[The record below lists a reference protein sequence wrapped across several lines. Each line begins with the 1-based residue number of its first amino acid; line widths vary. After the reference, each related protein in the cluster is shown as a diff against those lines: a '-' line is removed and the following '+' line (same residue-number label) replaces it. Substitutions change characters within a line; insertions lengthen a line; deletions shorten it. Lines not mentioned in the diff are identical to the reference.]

1 MLHKSLLSSLILLFS
16 TITFV
21 EPSGLLSGK
30 VMCFASNLSW
40 PGASS
45 TLDQGNRYTIS
56 NQDGS
61 FEFLNVPE
69 GNYTVSVEYFGFD
82 LLSETVTVEAGK
94 NSVVDFGM
102 IPSINHLEGVVITGQ
117 ILKGQARALNQ
128 QKNKQNISNVI
139 SSDQIGRFPDAN
151 VGDAFKRVP
160 GVTLKNDKSKTNTL
174 IH

>member
-16 TITFV
+16 TITFAQQT
-21 EPSGLLSGK
+21 GLISGK
-30 VMCFASNLSW
+30 VIDSESNLSL
-40 PGASS
+40 PGASI

-69 GNYTVSVEYFGFD
+69 GNNTVTVEYFGCD

-139 SSDQIGRFPDAN
+139 SSDQIGDFQMPMWEM
-151 VGDAFKRVP
+151 
-160 GVTLKNDKSKTNTL
+160 L
-174 IH
+174 